1 MEMVNKFLDDYVGD
15 TFTFKKFSKSDIY
28 EKYQVIS
35 NKGVL
40 VMIFHVSCKDTNKM
54 MLFRG
59 TQLCNTIS
67 GFFNLTS
74 EESMS
79 IIRDW
84 FGDKMKLKKVSD
96 LLNHIPDGR

>member
-15 TFTFKKFSKSDIY
+15 TFTFKKFGKSEIY
-28 EKYQVIS
+28 EKYHVVS
-35 NKGVL
+35 NKKVL
-40 VMIFHVSCKDTNKM
+40 VMFFHVSRKDTNKM

-59 TQLCNTIS
+59 TQLCDTVS
-67 GFFNLTS
+67 SFFNLTS
-74 EESMS
+74 AESMS